1 MQNYV
6 RKLKKSEELNK
17 NLQFKHRKIERELQN
32 KERSWGNNK
41 KQDWTKNYKVLNE
54 KLQN

>member
-17 NLQFKHRKIERELQN
+17 NLQFKHREIERELQN
-32 KERSWGNNK
+32 KDRS
-41 KQDWTKNYKVLNE
+41 
-54 KLQN
+54 